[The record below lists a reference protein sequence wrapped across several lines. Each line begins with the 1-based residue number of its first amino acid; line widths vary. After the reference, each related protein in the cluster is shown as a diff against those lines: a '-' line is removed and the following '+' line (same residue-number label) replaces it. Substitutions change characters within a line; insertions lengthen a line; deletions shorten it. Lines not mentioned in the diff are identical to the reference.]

1 MTRHV
6 TARDVGAHDA
16 VRQSEPFVDGNRVS
30 DAVAGVQ
37 NDARRPAGGVQTQ
50 NSLEW
55 QVIAFYVI
63 YI

>member
-1 MTRHV
+1 
-6 TARDVGAHDA
+6 
-16 VRQSEPFVDGNRVS
+16 VS
-30 DAVAGVQ
+30 DAVARVE
-37 NDARRPAGGVQTQ
+37 NDARCPAGGVQTQ